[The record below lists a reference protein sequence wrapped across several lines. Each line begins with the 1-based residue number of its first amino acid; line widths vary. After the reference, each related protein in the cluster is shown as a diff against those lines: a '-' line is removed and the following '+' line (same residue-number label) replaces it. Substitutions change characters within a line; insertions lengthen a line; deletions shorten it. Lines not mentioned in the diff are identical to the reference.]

1 MRPRHD
7 RRPGEVSQG
16 CGVSG
21 GGPVGSLRGQGSG
34 LGGLRGPGCG
44 LRPRRGGC
52 QGLWWADGVGVTRPK
67 LHSASEYPVSGRIR
81 TRSVQPSA
89 IRSAQGRA

>member
-21 GGPVGSLRGQGSG
+21 GGPVGSLRGQGRG
-34 LGGLRGPGCG
+34 LGGSEGQGCG
-44 LRPRRGGC
+44 RLAP
-52 QGLWWADGVGVTRPK
+52 
-67 LHSASEYPVSGRIR
+67 
-81 TRSVQPSA
+81 
-89 IRSAQGRA
+89 QGRRSGPVAGGRAWG

>member
-34 LGGLRGPGCG
+34 LGGLRGPS
-44 LRPRRGGC
+44 LRITAPQGRLSGAVVGGWRGGD
-52 QGLWWADGVGVTRPK
+52 A
-67 LHSASEYPVSGRIR
+67 
-81 TRSVQPSA
+81 
-89 IRSAQGRA
+89 AQTP